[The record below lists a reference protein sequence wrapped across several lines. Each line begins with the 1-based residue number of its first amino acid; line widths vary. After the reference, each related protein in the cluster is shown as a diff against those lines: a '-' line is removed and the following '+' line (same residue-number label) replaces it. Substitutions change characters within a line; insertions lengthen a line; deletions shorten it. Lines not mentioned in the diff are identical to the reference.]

1 MLPAKEDQDSLKA
14 LVASCLQVIEA
25 KPALSAATSFPANR
39 FKEVG
44 SLVQLEAC
52 TRKVS
57 RLPESE
63 TKSVAKASFILTS
76 AELLGK
82 GETRLEL
89 RGSCE
94 NDHLTLVMGG

>member
-1 MLPAKEDQDSLKA
+1 M
-14 LVASCLQVIEA
+14 
-25 KPALSAATSFPANR
+25 
-39 FKEVG
+39 
-44 SLVQLEAC
+44 
-52 TRKVS
+52 
-57 RLPESE
+57 
-63 TKSVAKASFILTS
+63 AKASFILTS